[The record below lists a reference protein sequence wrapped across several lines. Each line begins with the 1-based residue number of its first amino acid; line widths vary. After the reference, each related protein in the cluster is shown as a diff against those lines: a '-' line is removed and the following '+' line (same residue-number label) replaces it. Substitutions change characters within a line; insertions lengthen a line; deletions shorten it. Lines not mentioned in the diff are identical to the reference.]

1 MSDANHDALRL
12 REKLVHIDQ
21 TERARAN
28 ALRKR
33 QEIRWHAIVLI
44 FAGMTAGAALFAT
57 AAFVNLLGG

>member
-1 MSDANHDALRL
+1 MSDADHDALRL
-12 REKLVHIDQ
+12 REKLVHIEQ
-21 TERARAN
+21 ARAN

-44 FAGMTAGAALFAT
+44 FGGMTAGAALFAT

>member
-12 REKLVHIDQ
+12 REKLVHIDE
-21 TERARAN
+21 TEQARAN

-33 QEIRWHAIVLI
+33 KEIRWHAIVLI